1 GRQQCT
7 GVAGLVA
14 GRLRRALGLEHDL
27 VAVAQLLAV
36 HPAFLPRQYVSL
48 DIDLSDGLVVRLDA
62 RCAAAADGGWRALLD
77 EEHLEPLD
85 AIVRT
90 VDPRYRC
97 VPRGRSDDIAFE
109 VVLDDVPAAVAGEVE
124 LARISTGA

>member
-1 GRQQCT
+1 M
-7 GVAGLVA
+7 
-14 GRLRRALGLEHDL
+14 
-27 VAVAQLLAV
+27 
-36 HPAFLPRQYVSL
+36 
-48 DIDLSDGLVVRLDA
+48 
-62 RCAAAADGGWRALLD
+62 LD

-109 VVLDDVPAAVAGEVE
+109 VVLDVVPAAVAGEVE
-124 LARISTGA
+124 LARISTGATFEFADRGTPVAVRPSR